1 MSISPSHFF
10 WCTLNQPSGDP
21 LLWWLDG
28 PSQPNTLLGYMVGA
42 NTTNTDQKQYSPI
55 LERHKKLT
63 TETKRGNMEQ
73 KVDQPHQ
80 HFCSASLLL
89 TIMPEQPSADCL
101 YERALQQPG
110 TAWQEQ
116 KWKPFHL
123 MDDCLALSSLKS
135 LLRTRPWLQCCQ
147 MCRGHS
153 GPADQEQPWGG
164 CTKAVVRLLPSSA
177 VLCFFV
183 AKTWIILT
191 AHRQLEKKKKDKTKS
206 TTSTKEQNDC
216 KKTNL

>member
-164 CTKAVVRLLPSSA
+164 CTKAVVRLA
-177 VLCFFV
+177 AWLCRPLFFCSQNMNNFEQHTD
-183 AKTWIILT
+183 KW
-191 AHRQLEKKKKDKTKS
+191 KKIK
-206 TTSTKEQNDC
+206 
-216 KKTNL
+216 